1 MKKIE
6 KRSDAQIYELVYK
19 PIDYPL
25 DNNSLYTP
33 LQVGSSRTN
42 TNITAIKD
50 NTGDNISNLN
60 NFYSETTG
68 TYWIWKNA
76 PKTKYIGQC
85 QYRRRIQ
92 FPENEDFDLIFSKYG
107 IIVNNPLRVGISL
120 RYHMELCHPQIDTK
134 LLAEIINQKY
144 PQYMYSWT
152 QNFVNGNIIFYST
165 SYVLRWEDFEE
176 YCEFLFGTLKYYTEY
191 YNLEDPIS
199 LRRHVSEKLSQA
211 TVRPKNMDINYQSLI
226 GGFIQERLASI
237 WILHKFNEKQIMT
250 RNFTLFENIKI

>member
-1 MKKIE
+1 ME
-6 KRSDAQIYELVYK
+6 TQKRTDAQIYELCFK
-19 PIDYPL
+19 DTDYEFW
-25 DNNSLYTP
+25 DNKLYTP

-42 TNITAIKD
+42 TDVCNIKD
-50 NTGDNISNLN
+50 NTGQNISNLN

-92 FPENEDFDLIFSKYG
+92 FPEDEDFNLIFSKYG
-107 IIVNNPLRVGISL
+107 IIVNNPIRIGISL
-120 RYHMELCHPQIDTK
+120 KYHMELCHPQIDTK
-134 LLAEIINQKY
+134 LLTEIINQKC
-144 PQYMYSWT
+144 PQYMYSWI
-152 QNFVNGNIIFYST
+152 QNFVKGNILFYST

-176 YCEFLFGTLKYYTEY
+176 YCEFLFDTLKYYTEY

-211 TVRPKNMDINYQSLI
+211 TVRPKNMDIDYQSLI
-226 GGFIQERLASI
+226 GGFIQERLASV
-237 WILHKFNEKQIMT
+237 WILHKFNERQILT
-250 RNFTLFENIKI
+250 RKFTLFENLNY